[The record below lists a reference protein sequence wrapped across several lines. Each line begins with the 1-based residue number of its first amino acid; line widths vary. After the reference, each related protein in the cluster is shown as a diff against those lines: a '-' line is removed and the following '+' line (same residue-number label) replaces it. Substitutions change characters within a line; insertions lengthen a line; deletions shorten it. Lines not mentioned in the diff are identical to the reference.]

1 MEVQWEPQAS
11 EKEVY
16 LYSQSEL
23 AWVLLGYQ
31 APSLQSSDYAP
42 MQVIYGA
49 LGAGLSSRLWTQLR
63 ENRGLAYEVGA
74 RYPELLGPSHLLC
87 HVITKPSS
95 VGIARRRMLAEI
107 DKLKKDGMSELELAE
122 TKEKLLGMYLLE
134 RESMSGRALHLG
146 MAELSGA
153 GYESDARKL
162 QELQRVTVADVKRVA
177 NEYLREPT
185 LIMARPGGRFYF
197 DW

>member
-1 MEVQWEPQAS
+1 MRVFINNAK
-11 EKEVY
+11 KENSINTFIVFI
-16 LYSQSEL
+16 Q
-23 AWVLLGYQ
+23 
-31 APSLQSSDYAP
+31 
-42 MQVIYGA
+42 
-49 LGAGLSSRLWTQLR
+49 
-63 ENRGLAYEVGA
+63 NR
-74 RYPELLGPSHLLC
+74 
-87 HVITKPSS
+87 I
-95 VGIARRRMLAEI
+95 
-107 DKLKKDGMSELELAE
+107 LEY